1 MRFKHLYSPCFLMT
15 FIIFMAAGEKL
26 VSSGSIHFFKANAG
40 SVSNGNDIAQNINDI
55 LGSSEVK

>member
-1 MRFKHLYSPCFLMT
+1 MT
-15 FIIFMAAGEKL
+15 LIVFMAAGEKL

-40 SVSNGNDIAQNINDI
+40 SVTNGNDIAQNINDI